1 LAFELL
7 LVHSGGP
14 EGLLDV
20 RECDETAQGALLL
33 CPKCFHPFFQLSRCC
48 DISCIDVLRGGC
60 DIACRFHMCGTPCGE
75 PRVPAGEGRQ
85 EAGKA
90 KKALKHRVDV
100 ASVARVP

>member
-20 RECDETAQGALLL
+20 RECDATAPGARLL

-48 DISCIDVLRGGC
+48 DISCVDVLRGGC
-60 DIACRFHMCGTPCGE
+60 DISWWFHMCGE

-85 EAGKA
+85 EAGKE